1 MRSLI
6 LIIFFAVVV
15 ADDYDENRFYRCPVP
30 QEDRPS
36 CAIIAPDP
44 RPGQVSG
51 IAAYEYFPT
60 SPNRPSNWA
69 NLDCTTGRFS
79 KFSGCSYCNNTCN
92 GLEQTPIDVISSS
105 AIPTRRVFAP
115 FVRQSRRAYVQYK
128 VVPDNFELSCIYPGY
143 CGGVFF
149 KQRVFFLDNIHAHEF
164 SEHELNGQLYEMEAH
179 LVHRSGNEVLVLAI
193 FFKEGKAN
201 PDIQTFLDIASAKC
215 FGAINLK
222 RLTRRI
228 FRPRN
233 VVTYKG
239 SLTTP
244 PCTEGL
250 TWVVSTKPITMS
262 RAQITQ
268 FAILTAIGTE
278 ARPIQPL
285 NGRKLTSYL
294 L

>member
-1 MRSLI
+1 MKLLI
-6 LIIFFAVVV
+6 LLGIAAVVF
-15 ADDYDENRFYRCPVP
+15 ADDSSLKCPLPQKDEPN
-30 QEDRPS
+30 
-36 CAIIAPDP
+36 CAVIDPNP

-69 NLDCTTGRFS
+69 NLDCSNGRFS
-79 KFSGCSYCNNTCN
+79 KFSGCSYCNNTCD
-92 GLEQTPIDVISSS
+92 GREQTPIDVISAS
-105 AIPTRRVFAP
+105 AIPTRRFFAP
-115 FVRQSRRAYVQYK
+115 LVRQSRSAMMKYGT
-128 VVPDNFELSCIYPGY
+128 VPDNFKLSCMNPGY
-143 CGGVFF
+143 CGGVIFNKRLF
-149 KQRVFFLDNIHAHEF
+149 LLDNIHAHEF
-164 SEHELNGQLYEMEAH
+164 SEHKLNGQLFDLEAH
-179 LVHRSGNEVLVLAI
+179 LVHLSGNDALVLAI
-193 FFKEGKAN
+193 FFKEGKPN
-201 PDIQTFLDIASAKC
+201 PDMQTFLDIASAKC
-215 FGAINLK
+215 FGEINLR

-233 VVTYKG
+233 IITYKG

-262 RAQITQ
+262 REQITQ

-285 NGRKLTSYL
+285 NGRKLTSYQL
-294 L
+294 